1 MKIKIYIVTYNNT
14 PILERNLKSLY
25 ESDIVDYEYEI
36 NVINNY
42 SVLGRLEA
50 YPEVKIL
57 DNVTRPD
64 FSNGHLARNW
74 NQGLINGFVNLNAPV
89 CDFVILM
96 QNDTFVKK
104 DCFKNLI
111 KAHKEYDFI
120 QVGAGDQLMSF
131 NVNAVKILGL
141 FDERFCSISYQEGDY
156 FINAVRLH
164 PNKVS
169 ISDYMHSRLHNSLK
183 NIFIEPEHSLNMS
196 FHSLEYHKYNLT
208 LFKLKWGNVTSE
220 GWGDTSQFRNL
231 SPNIQR
237 YFLYPYFEKNI
248 LTLQQQKYFLP

>member
-1 MKIKIYIVTYNNT
+1 MKIKIYIVTYNNN

-42 SVLGRLEA
+42 SVIGRLEN

-64 FSNGHLARNW
+64 FSNGYLSRNW
-74 NQGLINGFVNLNAPV
+74 NQGLINGFVDLNNPA
-89 CDFVILM
+89 CDLVVLM

-104 DCFKNLI
+104 DCFKHLI
-111 KAHKEYDFI
+111 QEHEKYDFI

-131 NVNAVKILGL
+131 NVNAVKILGI
-141 FDERFCSISYQEGDY
+141 FDERFCSIGYQEADY
-156 FINAVRLH
+156 FLNAVRLH
-164 PNKVS
+164 PSKVS
-169 ISDYMHSRLHNSLK
+169 ISDYIHNRLHNNLQ
-183 NIFIEPEHSLNMS
+183 NIFIELDHSLNMS
-196 FHSLEYHKYNLT
+196 FRSLEYHKYNLMF
-208 LFKLKWGNVTSE
+208 FKLKWNIIDPQNWSNGLNFETIY
-220 GWGDTSQFRNL
+220 
-231 SPNIQR
+231 PHIQR
-237 YFLYPYFEKNI
+237 YFFYPYFEKNI